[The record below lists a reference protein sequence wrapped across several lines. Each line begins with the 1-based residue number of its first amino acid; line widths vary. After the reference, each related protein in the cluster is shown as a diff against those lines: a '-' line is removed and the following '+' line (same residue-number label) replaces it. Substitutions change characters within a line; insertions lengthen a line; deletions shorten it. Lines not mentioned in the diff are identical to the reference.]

1 VEELKSLIAANA
13 NGTSAAQSQQMKL
26 LQQLVSDVQARANA
40 GANVQP
46 VMPSLTELKTAIAS
60 ASAQG
65 ASQAV
70 EQAMQHLVA
79 NMQSVPVPPPALQQN
94 YDAYNQQI
102 AMLRGYLD
110 TLQQRCAAAAAQRN
124 EAAKKQ
130 AMLNYWNMLSMY
142 NSQCNVCP
150 SCSNAASYF

>member
-1 VEELKSLIAANA
+1 
-13 NGTSAAQSQQMKL
+13 
-26 LQQLVSDVQARANA
+26 
-40 GANVQP
+40 
-46 VMPSLTELKTAIAS
+46 
-60 ASAQG
+60 
-65 ASQAV
+65 
-70 EQAMQHLVA
+70 
-79 NMQSVPVPPPALQQN
+79 MQSVPVPPPALQQN